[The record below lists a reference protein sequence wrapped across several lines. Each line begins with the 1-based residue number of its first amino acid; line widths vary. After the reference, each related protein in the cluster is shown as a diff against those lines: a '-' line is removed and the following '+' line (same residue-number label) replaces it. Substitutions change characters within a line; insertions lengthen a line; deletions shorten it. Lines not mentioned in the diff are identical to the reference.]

1 LSRASR
7 AERKLVQARRS
18 FVGAFERV
26 FDQSPRP
33 LRVGDASLEFRDLA
47 LGRTM
52 LVFYDAMRASE
63 GDHR

>member
-1 LSRASR
+1 M
-7 AERKLVQARRS
+7 
-18 FVGAFERV
+18 GAFERV